1 MKNLRIWSL
10 LCLIWM
16 GVLAASAQDTGK
28 EKISLGDAMP
38 AITLSSEIYGKVT
51 PADLKGKV
59 VLVSLF
65 ATWCGPCQIELAEV
79 QKTLWPKYKDNK
91 DFKLLVIG
99 REHTDAELKKYNERK
114 KFSFPL
120 YPDPK
125 REVFSLFDWGVP
137 AWMFSIVFCDFGG
150 GCAGG
155 RARHIEQRLHPR
167 ELDVHEAQVRG
178 VENERHAGAQGARRR
193 QESREK
199 DVRGH
204 RRRVA
209 PARDEAARRGGASG
223 RGDVKAK
230 GARQQGGFRGSRIF
244 RQDKARPLGR
254 SGRSARA

>member
-99 REHTDAELKKYNERK
+99 REHTDAELKNTMNGRISVSRSIRILNGK
-114 KFSFPL
+114 S
-120 YPDPK
+120 
-125 REVFSLFDWGVP
+125 SLFCRPDNPQSV
-137 AWMFSIVFCDFGG
+137 S
-150 GCAGG
+150 
-155 RARHIEQRLHPR
+155 
-167 ELDVHEAQVRG
+167 VRK
-178 VENERHAGAQGARRR
+178 RR
-193 QESREK
+193 
-199 DVRGH
+199 
-204 RRRVA
+204 
-209 PARDEAARRGGASG
+209 
-223 RGDVKAK
+223 
-230 GARQQGGFRGSRIF
+230 
-244 RQDKARPLGR
+244 
-254 SGRSARA
+254 

>member
-99 REHTDAELKKYNERK
+99 REHTDAELKNT
-114 KFSFPL
+114 
-120 YPDPK
+120 
-125 REVFSLFDWGVP
+125 
-137 AWMFSIVFCDFGG
+137 M
-150 GCAGG
+150 
-155 RARHIEQRLHPR
+155 
-167 ELDVHEAQVRG
+167 
-178 VENERHAGAQGARRR
+178 N
-193 QESREK
+193 
-199 DVRGH
+199 
-204 RRRVA
+204 
-209 PARDEAARRGGASG
+209 
-223 RGDVKAK
+223 
-230 GARQQGGFRGSRIF
+230 
-244 RQDKARPLGR
+244 GR
-254 SGRSARA
+254 SSVFRSIRTLNGKFFLFLPTRQSPEHICSEKTVS

>member
-38 AITLSSEIYGKVT
+38 AITLNSEIYGKVT

-99 REHTDAELKKYNERK
+99 REHTDAELKNTMNGRNSVSRSIRILNGK
-114 KFSFPL
+114 S
-120 YPDPK
+120 
-125 REVFSLFDWGVP
+125 SLFLP
-137 AWMFSIVFCDFGG
+137 TRQSPE
-150 GCAGG
+150 
-155 RARHIEQRLHPR
+155 HIC
-167 ELDVHEAQVRG
+167 
-178 VENERHAGAQGARRR
+178 
-193 QESREK
+193 SEK
-199 DVRGH
+199 TV
-204 RRRVA
+204 
-209 PARDEAARRGGASG
+209 S
-223 RGDVKAK
+223 
-230 GARQQGGFRGSRIF
+230 
-244 RQDKARPLGR
+244 
-254 SGRSARA
+254 

>member
-99 REHTDAELKKYNERK
+99 REHTDAELKNTMNGRSSVSRSIQILNGK
-114 KFSFPL
+114 S
-120 YPDPK
+120 
-125 REVFSLFDWGVP
+125 SLFLP
-137 AWMFSIVFCDFGG
+137 TRQS
-150 GCAGG
+150 
-155 RARHIEQRLHPR
+155 P
-167 ELDVHEAQVRG
+167 
-178 VENERHAGAQGARRR
+178 ERIC
-193 QESREK
+193 
-199 DVRGH
+199 
-204 RRRVA
+204 
-209 PARDEAARRGGASG
+209 SG
-223 RGDVKAK
+223 KTV
-230 GARQQGGFRGSRIF
+230 S
-244 RQDKARPLGR
+244 
-254 SGRSARA
+254 

>member
-1 MKNLRIWSL
+1 MRLPFSSNNMLDTFVSQWQIRFGSFPSRYRRSAAQISSASFSISSTSD
-10 LCLIWM
+10 CTFSIRP
-16 GVLAASAQDTGK
+16 AASAQDTGK

-125 REVFSLFDWGVP
+125 REVFSLFADQTIPRAYLFGKDGKLIH
-137 AWMFSIVFCDFGG
+137 ASIGYTKSEF
-150 GCAGG
+150 
-155 RARHIEQRLHPR
+155 Q
-167 ELDVHEAQVRG
+167 ELMADI
-178 VENERHAGAQGARRR
+178 
-193 QESREK
+193 
-199 DVRGH
+199 
-204 RRRVA
+204 
-209 PARDEAARRGGASG
+209 EAAL
-223 RGDVKAK
+223 K
-230 GARQQGGFRGSRIF
+230 
-244 RQDKARPLGR
+244 
-254 SGRSARA
+254 

>member
-99 REHTDAELKKYNERK
+99 REHTDAELKNTMNGRN
-114 KFSFPL
+114 SVSRSIRTL
-120 YPDPK
+120 NG
-125 REVFSLFDWGVP
+125 RSSLFCGPDNPQSV
-137 AWMFSIVFCDFGG
+137 SV
-150 GCAGG
+150 
-155 RARHIEQRLHPR
+155 R
-167 ELDVHEAQVRG
+167 E
-178 VENERHAGAQGARRR
+178 RR
-193 QESREK
+193 
-199 DVRGH
+199 
-204 RRRVA
+204 
-209 PARDEAARRGGASG
+209 
-223 RGDVKAK
+223 
-230 GARQQGGFRGSRIF
+230 
-244 RQDKARPLGR
+244 
-254 SGRSARA
+254 

>member
-120 YPDPK
+120 WLRTRQSGSATNVSGSDK
-125 REVFSLFDWGVP
+125 QP
-137 AWMFSIVFCDFGG
+137 ADCSHCNQIF
-150 GCAGG
+150 
-155 RARHIEQRLHPR
+155 
-167 ELDVHEAQVRG
+167 
-178 VENERHAGAQGARRR
+178 
-193 QESREK
+193 
-199 DVRGH
+199 
-204 RRRVA
+204 
-209 PARDEAARRGGASG
+209 
-223 RGDVKAK
+223 AK
-230 GARQQGGFRGSRIF
+230 GV
-244 RQDKARPLGR
+244 ARPT
-254 SGRSARA
+254 A

>member
-99 REHTDAELKKYNERK
+99 REHTDAELKNTMNGRN
-114 KFSFPL
+114 SVSRSIRIL
-120 YPDPK
+120 NG
-125 REVFSLFDWGVP
+125 RSSLFLP
-137 AWMFSIVFCDFGG
+137 TRQF
-150 GCAGG
+150 
-155 RARHIEQRLHPR
+155 L
-167 ELDVHEAQVRG
+167 
-178 VENERHAGAQGARRR
+178 ERIC
-193 QESREK
+193 
-199 DVRGH
+199 
-204 RRRVA
+204 
-209 PARDEAARRGGASG
+209 SG
-223 RGDVKAK
+223 KTV
-230 GARQQGGFRGSRIF
+230 S
-244 RQDKARPLGR
+244 
-254 SGRSARA
+254 

>member
-99 REHTDAELKKYNERK
+99 REHTDAELKNTMNGRSSVFRSIRTLNGKF
-114 KFSFPL
+114 FSFCR
-120 YPDPK
+120 PDNPQSISVRK
-125 REVFSLFDWGVP
+125 R
-137 AWMFSIVFCDFGG
+137 
-150 GCAGG
+150 
-155 RARHIEQRLHPR
+155 R
-167 ELDVHEAQVRG
+167 
-178 VENERHAGAQGARRR
+178 
-193 QESREK
+193 
-199 DVRGH
+199 
-204 RRRVA
+204 
-209 PARDEAARRGGASG
+209 
-223 RGDVKAK
+223 
-230 GARQQGGFRGSRIF
+230 
-244 RQDKARPLGR
+244 
-254 SGRSARA
+254 

>member
-1 MKNLRIWSL
+1 MES

-91 DFKLLVIG
+91 DFKPVSYRSG
-99 REHTDAELKKYNERK
+99 AYGCRTEKYNERK

-125 REVFSLFDWGVP
+125 RKSSLFLP
-137 AWMFSIVFCDFGG
+137 TRQSPE
-150 GCAGG
+150 
-155 RARHIEQRLHPR
+155 HIC
-167 ELDVHEAQVRG
+167 
-178 VENERHAGAQGARRR
+178 
-193 QESREK
+193 SEK
-199 DVRGH
+199 TV
-204 RRRVA
+204 
-209 PARDEAARRGGASG
+209 S
-223 RGDVKAK
+223 
-230 GARQQGGFRGSRIF
+230 
-244 RQDKARPLGR
+244 
-254 SGRSARA
+254 

>member
-1 MKNLRIWSL
+1 MEPFVSDLDGR
-10 LCLIWM
+10 
-16 GVLAASAQDTGK
+16 TGCFCTRHR
-28 EKISLGDAMP
+28 ERKISLGDAMP

-125 REVFSLFDWGVP
+125 REVFSLLP
-137 AWMFSIVFCDFGG
+137 TRQS
-150 GCAGG
+150 
-155 RARHIEQRLHPR
+155 P
-167 ELDVHEAQVRG
+167 
-178 VENERHAGAQGARRR
+178 ERIC
-193 QESREK
+193 SEK
-199 DVRGH
+199 TV
-204 RRRVA
+204 
-209 PARDEAARRGGASG
+209 S
-223 RGDVKAK
+223 
-230 GARQQGGFRGSRIF
+230 
-244 RQDKARPLGR
+244 
-254 SGRSARA
+254 

>member
-99 REHTDAELKKYNERK
+99 REHTDAELKNTMKGRSSVSRSIRILNGR
-114 KFSFPL
+114 S
-120 YPDPK
+120 
-125 REVFSLFDWGVP
+125 SLFCRPDNSQSV
-137 AWMFSIVFCDFGG
+137 S
-150 GCAGG
+150 
-155 RARHIEQRLHPR
+155 
-167 ELDVHEAQVRG
+167 VRK
-178 VENERHAGAQGARRR
+178 RR
-193 QESREK
+193 
-199 DVRGH
+199 
-204 RRRVA
+204 
-209 PARDEAARRGGASG
+209 
-223 RGDVKAK
+223 
-230 GARQQGGFRGSRIF
+230 
-244 RQDKARPLGR
+244 
-254 SGRSARA
+254 

>member
-91 DFKLLVIG
+91 DFKLLVPSCPFPGCSRQRIYIAG
-99 REHTDAELKKYNERK
+99 TPGSGSER
-114 KFSFPL
+114 F
-120 YPDPK
+120 
-125 REVFSLFDWGVP
+125 
-137 AWMFSIVFCDFGG
+137 
-150 GCAGG
+150 
-155 RARHIEQRLHPR
+155 
-167 ELDVHEAQVRG
+167 
-178 VENERHAGAQGARRR
+178 
-193 QESREK
+193 
-199 DVRGH
+199 
-204 RRRVA
+204 
-209 PARDEAARRGGASG
+209 
-223 RGDVKAK
+223 
-230 GARQQGGFRGSRIF
+230 
-244 RQDKARPLGR
+244 
-254 SGRSARA
+254 

>member
-1 MKNLRIWSL
+1 MRNLRIWSL

-16 GVLAASAQDTGK
+16 GVLAASAQDTWK

-38 AITLSSEIYGKVT
+38 AITLNSEIYGKVT

-125 REVFSLFDWGVP
+125 REVFSLFADQTIP
-137 AWMFSIVFCDFGG
+137 RAYLFGKDG
-150 GCAGG
+150 KLIHASVGYKKA
-155 RARHIEQRLHPR
+155 EFQ
-167 ELDVHEAQVRG
+167 ELMADI
-178 VENERHAGAQGARRR
+178 
-193 QESREK
+193 
-199 DVRGH
+199 
-204 RRRVA
+204 
-209 PARDEAARRGGASG
+209 EAAL
-223 RGDVKAK
+223 K
-230 GARQQGGFRGSRIF
+230 
-244 RQDKARPLGR
+244 
-254 SGRSARA
+254 